1 MAEEFIAHQLS
12 PSSWS
17 RYEECPRK
25 YWLSRQ
31 RLPRKASMPAAM
43 GNAVHNSVEDICN
56 IDVGDRDESEVEW
69 LPSTAKA
76 ILDRHWAIE
85 KKNFLETPRHP
96 RWKAE
101 MITKAHDGLI
111 GALNILFSKSPVGEI
126 GLSEVTIGQWKQIQ
140 SIILANEGTLVSEC
154 GRLMGRL
161 DLLIADIDE
170 EGISRGWIVADLKTG
185 RPPKVNLNEK
195 VSRQLRFYRDLLK
208 EINPDHPEV
217 SAEGWYSANQTI
229 HRADGDSVLPAALIA
244 WEGMR
249 PTDEPM
255 EATPSEQACGFC
267 EYKAWC
273 PIWWNA
279 RRDGTLPPG
288 PMFRDEVVRVIRFDS
303 DAGAALFERMP
314 PIGHD
319 GEVARSEH
327 KFGAIIRDQAKIQM
341 NELLNSGYEGP
352 IFLGSSR
359 VDGKIVH
366 LGDWSEVLPW
376 SPLLFSQR
384 ENQSRMSSRN

>member
-1 MAEEFIAHQLS
+1 
-12 PSSWS
+12 
-17 RYEECPRK
+17 
-25 YWLSRQ
+25 
-31 RLPRKASMPAAM
+31 
-43 GNAVHNSVEDICN
+43 
-56 IDVGDRDESEVEW
+56 
-69 LPSTAKA
+69 
-76 ILDRHWAIE
+76 
-85 KKNFLETPRHP
+85 
-96 RWKAE
+96 
-101 MITKAHDGLI
+101 
-111 GALNILFSKSPVGEI
+111 
-126 GLSEVTIGQWKQIQ
+126 
-140 SIILANEGTLVSEC
+140 
-154 GRLMGRL
+154 
-161 DLLIADIDE
+161 
-170 EGISRGWIVADLKTG
+170 
-185 RPPKVNLNEK
+185 
-195 VSRQLRFYRDLLK
+195 
-208 EINPDHPEV
+208 
-217 SAEGWYSANQTI
+217 
-229 HRADGDSVLPAALIA
+229 
-244 WEGMR
+244 MR

-319 GEVARSEH
+319 GEVTRSEH